1 MTVIKEQVFNKQLDS
16 VHCGDGCKIHRPYD
30 NVCIWHKDLNHVS
43 YTCDKSGPTTDESH
57 SNWRRPSMQAL
68 CGFGPFSHCQP
79 FWCWWAT
86 IQMFRQTLNCRVL
99 FSLVANSLA
108 DCRRS
113 GLSSEGPQTRWI
125 ASVKRLCVCRLN
137 AVEFWGST
145 SLLNIHRSPE
155 PGDFALCTQMH
166 PIHRTCIDI
175 CWQLASKICG
185 SKASADT
192 NGTFGPAVDKGR
204 KMCFLFHWCMRL
216 LQIQL
221 HNWNDWF

>member
-125 ASVKRLCVCRLN
+125 ASVKQIGCLPLKCCGVLRQYKP
-137 AVEFWGST
+137 VEYPPQSWTWWFCTLYSDASNTQNMYWY
-145 SLLNIHRSPE
+145 LLTT
-155 PGDFALCTQMH
+155 GVQDL
-166 PIHRTCIDI
+166 
-175 CWQLASKICG
+175 WQ
-185 SKASADT
+185 
-192 NGTFGPAVDKGR
+192 
-204 KMCFLFHWCMRL
+204 
-216 LQIQL
+216 
-221 HNWNDWF
+221 